1 MKKLIWFTAILF
13 VAITTYQFLAPSTS
27 NSTVTDKIEEEKILE
42 APLLEDEALIFDEE
56 DLKFDNLE
64 KSLEEEDKDL
74 VPKEVVPEMVQEAS
88 RERKDIMVQT
98 DIEEVKK
105 SFPTKEGVSPLI
117 AVEIPKGTVSK
128 LNIGDKILLPYM
140 GTGEY
145 EATITEKTTHKN
157 GSVSVTGNLDD
168 SGNQY
173 SVVLTEGKNMSF
185 GTVTTPNGS
194 FEIETKNGQGYVYS
208 TDSIDQKWIDY
219 TKSDTLESHQ
229 HE

>member
-1 MKKLIWFTAILF
+1 MKKLILFTAILF

-56 DLKFDNLE
+56 NLKFDNLE

-168 SGNQY
+168 AGNQY

-229 HE
+229 H

>member
-1 MKKLIWFTAILF
+1 MKKLILFTAILF

-168 SGNQY
+168 AGNQY

-229 HE
+229 H